1 MSNLPLLGKSDLNV
15 EQKDLWDYIL
25 KGPRGASLGESIK
38 FLPGPFNPWMQI
50 PSFGKLA
57 AAMGERLR
65 FHSEL
70 SGKHREL
77 AILTTGA
84 HWKAEFEFWAHARM
98 ARAEGLPDSVID
110 ALRAGTPVP
119 YEDDQQRLVHMI
131 SKDLVETG
139 RTRADLTE
147 QLAEAIRWPA
157 VVELVALVGFYCMV
171 SFTLNAF
178 EVELP
183 EGVSPIWSR

>member
-1 MSNLPLLGKSDLNV
+1 M
-15 EQKDLWDYIL
+15 
-25 KGPRGASLGESIK
+25 
-38 FLPGPFNPWMQI
+38 
-50 PSFGKLA
+50 
-57 AAMGERLR
+57 R

-84 HWKAEFEFWAHARM
+84 HWKAEFEFWAHSRM
-98 ARAEGLPDSVID
+98 ARAEGLPDSVIN
-110 ALRAGTPVP
+110 ALSAGTPVP

-139 RTRADLTE
+139 RTRTDLTE
-147 QLAEAIRWPA
+147 QLAKAIGWPA

-183 EGVSPIWSR
+183 EGVSPIWPR